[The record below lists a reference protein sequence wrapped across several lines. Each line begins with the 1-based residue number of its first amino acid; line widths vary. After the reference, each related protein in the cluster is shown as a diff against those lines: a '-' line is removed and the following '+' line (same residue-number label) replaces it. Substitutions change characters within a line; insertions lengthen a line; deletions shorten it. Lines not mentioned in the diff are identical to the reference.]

1 MERKNGEAV
10 DGSFII
16 FASIKTKRLKKLD
29 LYILGKFLGTFVF
42 AIMLIISI
50 SVVFDMAEKIDDFL
64 EHSAPL
70 EAIVFDYYANFIPYF
85 ANLFTPLFVFIAV
98 IFFTSKMAYQTEIIA
113 ILSSGVSFRRLMVP
127 YMAGAAII
135 GAFSFFLGAYVIP
148 PANKTRL
155 DFENTYI
162 KKRRETGLNNIHM
175 QIEPNVFVY
184 VRRYSSLR
192 EVGDD
197 FSLEI
202 FDGKFLKKKITAST
216 AVYDTATLGWSLRN
230 YEVREFLANDRQLI
244 SEGSQL
250 DTMLNMRPS
259 DFKEERKFFETM
271 NNTELDRHINEQQQ
285 RGVGNVEEFLIEKHR
300 RIAAPFSAF
309 ILSIM
314 GLSLASRKVRGGM
327 GLHIGVGIALS
338 FGYILFMTVSTTFAI
353 NGNMSAWLAVW
364 MPNFVFAII
373 AAYLYHKAP
382 K

>member
-1 MERKNGEAV
+1 
-10 DGSFII
+10 
-16 FASIKTKRLKKLD
+16 LKKLD
-29 LYILGKFLGTFVF
+29 FYILGKFLGTFVF

-64 EHSAPL
+64 EHTAPL

-127 YMAGAAII
+127 YLVGAAII
-135 GAFSFFLGAYVIP
+135 GTFSFFLGAYVIP
-148 PANKTRL
+148 PANKIRL
-155 DFENTYI
+155 DFEDTYI
-162 KKRRETGLNNIHM
+162 KKRRETGMNNIHM

-192 EVGDD
+192 EMGDD
-197 FSLEI
+197 FSLEV
-202 FDGKFLKKKITAST
+202 FDGKILKKKITAT
-216 AVYDTATLGWSLRN
+216 AAVYDTATLGWSLRD
-230 YEVREFLANDRQLI
+230 YEIREFFANDKQFI
-244 SEGSQL
+244 SEGAKL
-250 DTMLNMRPS
+250 DTVLNMKPA

-271 NNTELDRHINEQQQ
+271 NNTELDRYISEQQI
-285 RGVGNVEEFLIEKHR
+285 RGVGNIEEFLIEKHR
-300 RIAAPFSAF
+300 RIASPFSAF

-338 FGYILFMTVSTTFAI
+338 FGYILFMTVSMTFAI
-353 NGNMSAWLAVW
+353 NGNMSPWLAVW
-364 MPNFVFAII
+364 MPNFVFAGI

>member
-1 MERKNGEAV
+1 M
-10 DGSFII
+10 
-16 FASIKTKRLKKLD
+16 KKLD
-29 LYILGKFLGTFVF
+29 LYILGKFLGTFIF

-98 IFFTSKMAYQTEIIA
+98 IFFTSKMASQTEIIA

-135 GAFSFFLGAYVIP
+135 GTFSFFLGAYIIP
-148 PANKTRL
+148 PANKIRL

-162 KKRRETGLNNIHM
+162 KKRRETGMNNIHM

-202 FDGKFLKKKITAST
+202 FDGKLLKKKITAST
-216 AVYDTATLGWSLRN
+216 AVYDTATLGWSLRD
-230 YEVREFLANDRQLI
+230 YEVREFLANDRQNVF
-244 SEGSQL
+244 EGTQL
-250 DTMLNMRPS
+250 DTVLNMKPS

-271 NNTELDRHINEQQQ
+271 NNTELERHIEEQQQ

-353 NGNMSAWLAVW
+353 NGNMSPWLAVW